1 MPTARKTGGHSTT
14 PPGMA
19 RNIPITAVK
28 TITDTTRG
36 EVLSQ
41 STLGS
46 LYVLANAQ
54 NAG

>member
-1 MPTARKTGGHSTT
+1 
-14 PPGMA
+14 MA
-19 RNIPITAVK
+19 SNIPITAVK